1 MVLFILAN
9 FLFNTNLNFVALQL
23 KKLKNTNQAIQDI
36 EKNKKWR
43 NKILTYL

>member
-1 MVLFILAN
+1 MVLFILEK

-36 EKNKKWR
+36 EKNKK
-43 NKILTYL
+43 TAQ